1 MYVMSCY
8 LLAAGVLVEAPKL
21 KPPGV
26 GAAGLAA
33 PPNENPLGLIL
44 DASIVSPLLSVLPIA
59 PEDPNWNPVPE
70 LPNVGAAVGAAGFG
84 VPPKLNVGAWLA
96 V

>member
-1 MYVMSCY
+1 MKP
-8 LLAAGVLVEAPKL
+8 PKL

-44 DASIVSPLLSVLPIA
+44 EASIVSPLLSVPIV
-59 PEDPNWNPVPE
+59 DPNWNPVPE
-70 LPNVGAAVGAAGFG
+70 PPKVLAAGAAGLG
-84 VPPKLNVGAWLA
+84 VPPKLNVGAAGLA